1 LLFTIL
7 LELSLYRFKAYR
19 LDSSVLES
27 VFNRTDRKRLLSYS
41 REIAKEALN
50 VIFRLIGANHIHD
63 IDLLVVFL
71 LPENTYIAWLK

>member
-7 LELSLYRFKAYR
+7 LELPLYYFKAYKPY
-19 LDSSVLES
+19 SSVLES
-27 VFNRTDRKRLLSYS
+27 VFNRMNRKRLLSYS
-41 REIAKEALN
+41 REIAKEVLD
-50 VIFRLIGANHIHD
+50 VVFWLIGANRIYN